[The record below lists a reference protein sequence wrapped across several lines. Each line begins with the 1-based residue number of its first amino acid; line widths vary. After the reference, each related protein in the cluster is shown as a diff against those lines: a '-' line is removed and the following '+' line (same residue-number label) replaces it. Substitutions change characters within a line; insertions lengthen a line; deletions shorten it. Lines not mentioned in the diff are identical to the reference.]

1 MTTKPDL
8 ICRDNVLMPG
18 QLQFVHPET
27 GALIATVNANT
38 PEGKY
43 TVAAM
48 FIGFEKVGYKIKD
61 ETHLVT
67 TSEGDEL
74 PQVTGNNNKGA
85 RP

>member
-1 MTTKPDL
+1 MIKPDL

-18 QLQFVHPET
+18 QLQFGHPET

-74 PQVTGNNNKGA
+74 PQVTI
-85 RP
+85 

>member
-1 MTTKPDL
+1 MIKPDL
-8 ICRDNVLMPG
+8 ICRDNILMPA

-27 GALIATVNANT
+27 GALVATVDAST

-67 TSEGDEL
+67 TSEGDPL
-74 PQVTGNNNKGA
+74 PEAKGND
-85 RP
+85 

>member
-1 MTTKPDL
+1 MTKPDL
-8 ICRDNVLMPG
+8 ICRDNIFIPA

-38 PEGKY
+38 PEGKH

-74 PQVTGNNNKGA
+74 PQVTT
-85 RP
+85 

>member
-1 MTTKPDL
+1 MSIKPDL
-8 ICRDNVLMPG
+8 ICRDNILMPA

-27 GALIATVNANT
+27 GDIVATVNAST

-48 FIGFEKVGYKIKD
+48 FIGFEAVGYKIKD

-67 TSEGDEL
+67 TSEGDPL
-74 PQVTGNNNKGA
+74 PEVKA
-85 RP
+85 

>member
-1 MTTKPDL
+1 MIKPDL

-48 FIGFEKVGYKIKD
+48 FIGYEKVGYKIKD
-61 ETHLVT
+61 DTHLVAPG
-67 TSEGDEL
+67 EGDEL
-74 PQVTGNNNKGA
+74 PQVTV
-85 RP
+85 

>member
-1 MTTKPDL
+1 MTIKPDL
-8 ICRDNVLMPG
+8 ICRDNILMPA

-27 GALIATVNANT
+27 GDIIASVNAST

-61 ETHLVT
+61 ETHLVST
-67 TSEGDEL
+67 PEGD
-74 PQVTGNNNKGA
+74 PQPEVKV
-85 RP
+85 

>member
-1 MTTKPDL
+1 MIKPDL
-8 ICRDNVLMPG
+8 ICRDNILMPA

-27 GALIATVNANT
+27 GDIVASVNAST

-43 TVAAM
+43 TVAAL

-67 TSEGDEL
+67 VGEGDPL
-74 PQVTGNNNKGA
+74 PKVVE
-85 RP
+85 

>member
-1 MTTKPDL
+1 MIKPDL

-67 TSEGDEL
+67 TSEGDDL
-74 PQVTGNNNKGA
+74 PQVTI
-85 RP
+85 

>member
-1 MTTKPDL
+1 MIKPDL
-8 ICRDNVLMPG
+8 ICRDNILMPA

-27 GALIATVNANT
+27 GDIVASVNAST

-67 TSEGDEL
+67 TSEGD
-74 PQVTGNNNKGA
+74 PQPEVK
-85 RP
+85 P

>member
-1 MTTKPDL
+1 MIKPDL

-18 QLQFVHPET
+18 QLQFVNPET

-74 PQVTGNNNKGA
+74 PQVTTATKEK
-85 RP
+85 

>member
-1 MTTKPDL
+1 MIKPDL
-8 ICRDNVLMPG
+8 ICRDNILMPA

-27 GALIATVNANT
+27 GDIVATVNAST

-61 ETHLVT
+61 ETHLVAV
-67 TSEGDEL
+67 SEGD
-74 PQVTGNNNKGA
+74 PQPEVK
-85 RP
+85 P

>member
-1 MTTKPDL
+1 MIKPDL

-48 FIGFEKVGYKIKD
+48 FIGFEKVGYRIKD

-74 PQVTGNNNKGA
+74 PQVTI
-85 RP
+85 

>member
-1 MTTKPDL
+1 MIKPDL

-27 GALIATVNANT
+27 GALIATVNANA

-74 PQVTGNNNKGA
+74 PQVTV
-85 RP
+85 

>member
-1 MTTKPDL
+1 MIKPDL
-8 ICRDNVLMPG
+8 ICRDNILMPE

-27 GALIATVNANT
+27 GDIIASVNAST

-61 ETHLVT
+61 ETHLVS
-67 TSEGDEL
+67 TSEGDPL
-74 PQVTGNNNKGA
+74 PEV

>member
-1 MTTKPDL
+1 MIKPDL
-8 ICRDNVLMPG
+8 ICRDNILMPE

-27 GALIATVNANT
+27 GDIIASVNAST

-61 ETHLVT
+61 ETHLVS
-67 TSEGDEL
+67 TSEGDPL
-74 PQVTGNNNKGA
+74 PEVKV
-85 RP
+85 

>member
-1 MTTKPDL
+1 MIKPDL

-18 QLQFVHPET
+18 QLQFMHPET

-74 PQVTGNNNKGA
+74 PQVTL
-85 RP
+85 

>member
-1 MTTKPDL
+1 MIKADL
-8 ICRDNVLMPG
+8 ICRDNILMPA
-18 QLQFVHPET
+18 QLQFVQPET
-27 GALIATVNANT
+27 GAIVATVDAST

-48 FIGFEKVGYKIKD
+48 FIGYEKVGYKIKD

-74 PQVTGNNNKGA
+74 PEVLS
-85 RP
+85 

>member
-1 MTTKPDL
+1 MIKPDL
-8 ICRDNVLMPG
+8 ICRDNILMPE

-27 GALIATVNANT
+27 GDIIASVNAST

-61 ETHLVT
+61 ETHLVS
-67 TSEGDEL
+67 TSESDPL
-74 PQVTGNNNKGA
+74 PEVKL
-85 RP
+85 

>member
-1 MTTKPDL
+1 MIKADL
-8 ICRDNVLMPG
+8 ICRDNILMPA

-27 GALIATVNANT
+27 GAIVATVDAST
-38 PEGKY
+38 QEGKY

-48 FIGFEKVGYKIKD
+48 FIGYEKVGYKIKD

-74 PQVTGNNNKGA
+74 PEVKGND
-85 RP
+85 